1 MNGKKFSWAV
11 VVLNRRV
18 DGTPSQVT
26 VPLRELGLDSE
37 EGYHVR
43 ELNDHKDI
51 GFLSKDQAIRVDVN
65 PSGNT
70 GCSFTR
76 ERALLLFLKAS
87 YNSSWIPGVVMLKCT
102 IQRVPPFTP

>member
-1 MNGKKFSWAV
+1 MSGKKFSLAV

-43 ELNDHKDI
+43 ELNEHKDV
-51 GFLSKDQAIRVDVN
+51 GFLSQDQALRVDVN
-65 PSGNT
+65 PSGNMNNHGT
-70 GCSFTR
+70 GTCSV
-76 ERALLLFLKAS
+76 AMCKS
-87 YNSSWIPGVVMLKCT
+87 IS
-102 IQRVPPFTP
+102 